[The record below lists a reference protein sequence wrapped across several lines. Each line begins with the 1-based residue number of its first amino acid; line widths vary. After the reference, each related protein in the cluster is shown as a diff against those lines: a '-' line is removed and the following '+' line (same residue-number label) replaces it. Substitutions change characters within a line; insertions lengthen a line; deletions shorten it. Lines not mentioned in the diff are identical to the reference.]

1 MSDPGAP
8 APVPELGVGPAPEP
22 GRPDELAPG
31 LWRLT
36 APNPGMMTGPGTNT
50 YLLGSDELA
59 VVDPGPDHDGHL
71 DRLVEVVEARGAVVR
86 WILVTHTHPDHAP
99 GAAGLAAR
107 TGAEVVGFASRDGF
121 VPDRSVG
128 DAWALRGPG
137 FTLRAV
143 HTPGHAS
150 NHLCWLYEDQG
161 VLLSGD
167 HVMHGSTV
175 VIRPPDGDIAVY
187 LASLR
192 LIATLTPTV
201 VAIAPGHG
209 RLIGD
214 PAAVVDAHHRAPAG
228 AGAPSGGRPGP
239 GRAEPRWTTCW
250 PPSTPTSKRSCCPWP
265 GSRCGPTCARWPTRD
280 GSAARPPSR
289 TGVPISRTLG
299 GCPARLS
306 EVGRSSVPGPDAG
319 AVLRPARVS
328 RTREPTRR
336 PRRPPWCRADGPC
349 TPRSR

>member
-1 MSDPGAP
+1 M
-8 APVPELGVGPAPEP
+8 PELGVGPAPEP

-36 APNPGMMTGPGTNT
+36 APNPGMMTGPGTNS
-50 YLLGSDELA
+50 YLLGAGELA

-71 DRLVEVVEARGAVVR
+71 ERLVEVVEDRGEVVR

-107 TGAEVVGFASRDGF
+107 TGAQVVGFGTRDGF

-128 DAWALRGPG
+128 DGWALRGPG

-150 NHLCWLYEDQG
+150 NHLCWLYEEQG
-161 VLLSGD
+161 ILLSGD

-175 VIRPPDGDIAVY
+175 VIRPPDGDVAVY

-192 LIATLTPTV
+192 LIGQLSPAV

-214 PAAVVDAHHRAPAG
+214 PAGVVGAIIEHRLERERRVAG
-228 AGAPSGGRPGP
+228 ALAAAGPSRVADLLAAIYADVDEKLLPMARFSLWAHLRTLADE
-239 GRAEPRWTTCW
+239 GRA
-250 PPSTPTSKRSCCPWP
+250 
-265 GSRCGPTCARWPTRD
+265 RC
-280 GSAARPPSR
+280 S
-289 TGVPISRTLG
+289 VPISDRGADLHG
-299 GCPARLS
+299 RWEMVAR
-306 EVGRSSVPGPDAG
+306 
-319 AVLRPARVS
+319 
-328 RTREPTRR
+328 
-336 PRRPPWCRADGPC
+336 
-349 TPRSR
+349 